1 MEKKAI
7 VNYKTIWAMFSEK
20 DFSDRWRVEDTRDIR
35 KISFEDESEITVLE
49 KPVKGTVIE
58 KNNGI
63 AIYMGDV
70 TYLAGDISIK
80 AI

>member
-1 MEKKAI
+1 
-7 VNYKTIWAMFSEK
+7 MFSEK
-20 DFSDRWRVEDTRDIR
+20 DFSDRWRVRGIQGDIR

-63 AIYMGDV
+63 AIYMG
-70 TYLAGDISIK
+70 
-80 AI
+80 